1 MKESAKLIWEA
12 DSPERPLKLEMTW
25 IMVKKLLTFLVLIL
39 GVTSPALS
47 SAQGEAHSDIP
58 PAVIDTLAEEPPLGQ
73 ADVDAYI
80 KIMPELP
87 KLLSD
92 PQGAEQLAASL
103 NLSQIRFSYIVAKV
117 PLAMA
122 LSSGAD
128 PKALGL
134 DSLPQALRPSGS
146 ELSLVK
152 DNLKA
157 LLEAAEKA
165 TQTLEAWPGVTSK

>member
-1 MKESAKLIWEA
+1 
-12 DSPERPLKLEMTW
+12 
-25 IMVKKLLTFLVLIL
+25 MVKKLLTFLILFL

-47 SAQGEAHSDIP
+47 SAQENAHSDIP
-58 PAVIDTLAEEPPLGQ
+58 PAVVETLAEEPPLGQ

-80 KIMPELP
+80 KIMSELP
-87 KLLSD
+87 RILSD
-92 PQGAEQLAASL
+92 PQSAEQLAASL

-122 LSSGAD
+122 LASGAD

-134 DSLPQALRPSGS
+134 DSLPQALRPSDN

-152 DNLKA
+152 DNLKV
-157 LLEAAEKA
+157 LIEAAE
-165 TQTLEAWPGVTSK
+165 EANRAFETWPGVTAK